1 MCIYKILW
9 INRGIDAPE
18 LKMEYGMEAR
28 NELVNLIE
36 GKCVM
41 IYVYEKDQYE
51 RYIGDI
57 YCGGVFIQV
66 KQKILTLCFF
76 WLHFTWF
83 W

>member
-1 MCIYKILW
+1 
-9 INRGIDAPE
+9 
-18 LKMEYGMEAR
+18 MEAR

-76 WLHFTWF
+76 
-83 W
+83 